1 MDRGAANDAVF
12 ILHVVRFLGRLSS
25 STDCFHER
33 LIRIVHFQ
41 RYIPHAIAMLSDV
54 IRGQIVRRH
63 GRSQNEVRLALT
75 QRIRSSLP
83 LARFQPAVSN
93 LRKAE
98 SLAVEVSCLPG
109 IAYPEF
115 DVMNALKL
123 KWILHPLALQDSI
136 FAYFALGQRRLSRHA
151 FAVHFCK
158 TPSTPMSNSSPR
170 TIFHVDMD
178 AFFVS
183 VEELFD
189 PSLKGKPVVV
199 GGQRDER
206 GVVSAASYAARK
218 FGVHSAM
225 PLRTA
230 AKLCPQAV
238 FVNGHPERYREY
250 SGKVHEVLGRFS
262 PLVEMASVDEA
273 YLDMTGTE
281 RLHGRPLH
289 SAHQLHTAMK
299 SATQLNCSVGIGSS
313 RLIAKV
319 SSAKAKPN
327 GVLWVL
333 PGEEA
338 KFLAPLAVGDI
349 PGVGKVMEQKLHA
362 IGIQKVGDLA
372 RLEDRDLEHRFGK
385 WGLALAGKSRGEDA
399 GGWFDNEVGE
409 SVDHEVGESV
419 DPKSISHEHTFDE
432 DTGDAERLQSTLMR
446 LSEMVGRRL
455 REGGYFARTLQLKL
469 RYTDFTT
476 ITRAHSLPQPT
487 QMDNQIFEQARRLF
501 FDNWKSGAA
510 VRLLGVQASNFESGS
525 PQLDLLE
532 PSRDQRW
539 QKALK
544 AADHLRDKFGEATI
558 GLARGMKGGFRERT
572 HENPVGLPGKS
583 AREKSGQE
591 KSGQNMSDQKKS
603 DEETSE

>member
-1 MDRGAANDAVF
+1 M
-12 ILHVVRFLGRLSS
+12 
-25 STDCFHER
+25 T
-33 LIRIVHFQ
+33 
-41 RYIPHAIAMLSDV
+41 
-54 IRGQIVRRH
+54 
-63 GRSQNEVRLALT
+63 RSA
-75 QRIRSSLP
+75 
-83 LARFQPAVSN
+83 
-93 LRKAE
+93 
-98 SLAVEVSCLPG
+98 
-109 IAYPEF
+109 
-115 DVMNALKL
+115 
-123 KWILHPLALQDSI
+123 DSPI
-136 FAYFALGQRRLSRHA
+136 
-151 FAVHFCK
+151 
-158 TPSTPMSNSSPR
+158 PR

-230 AKLCPQAV
+230 AKLCPQAI
-238 FVNGHPERYREY
+238 FVNGHPDRYREY
-250 SGKVHEVLGRFS
+250 SHKVHEVLGHFS

-289 SAHQLHTAMK
+289 SAHRLHDAMK
-299 SATQLNCSVGIGSS
+299 SATQLNCSIGIGTS

-327 GVLWVL
+327 GMLWIF

-372 RLEDRDLEHRFGK
+372 RLDDRDLEHRFGK

-399 GGWFDNEVGE
+399 GGWFDNDVGE
-409 SVDHEVGESV
+409 NV

-469 RYTDFTT
+469 RYKDFTT
-476 ITRAHSLPQPT
+476 ITRAHSLEQPT
-487 QMDNQIFEQARRLF
+487 QMDNQIFEQTRRLF
-501 FDNWKSGAA
+501 FANWKPGAP
-510 VRLLGVQASNFESGS
+510 VRLLGVQASNFDSG
-525 PQLDLLE
+525 PTQLDLLE

-539 QKALK
+539 QKALA
-544 AADHLRDKFGEATI
+544 AADHLRDKFGESTI
-558 GLARGMKGGFRERT
+558 GLARGMKGGFRERV
-572 HENPVGLPGKS
+572 HENPAALPGKS
-583 AREKSGQE
+583 S
-591 KSGQNMSDQKKS
+591 QKKS
-603 DEETSE
+603 AKREGSAFTED